1 MLCQFVNFNNLQY
14 LSLMHQS
21 NKHFN
26 TPRPSRAK
34 PGHLTIFLSVNGKA
48 SWGGEFDLCLGGVGK
63 IEPEV
68 SGLRLLSFL
77 GAEAANSYKHVFGR
91 DGEFKWRKRTF
102 VSNWF
107 TEKGCLV
114 FFKACVKSREYLNIN
129 VFKL

>member
-1 MLCQFVNFNNLQY
+1 MNFNNLEY

-48 SWGGEFDLCLGGVGK
+48 SWGGDLCLGRVGK

-77 GAEAANSYKHVFGR
+77 GVEAANSYKHAFGR
-91 DGEFKWRKRTF
+91 DGEFK
-102 VSNWF
+102 
-107 TEKGCLV
+107 
-114 FFKACVKSREYLNIN
+114 
-129 VFKL
+129 